1 MAEGYDLS
9 EKDTRNKII
18 DPQLKRVGWT
28 NRYYK
33 EEVNPV
39 KSDFKD
45 KEFVLFSEGKIERN
59 VDMFIDYLLL
69 AEDYAPVALIEA
81 KKYSKDP
88 EKGRIQARSYVK
100 EIASK
105 TGYKIPIF
113 LTNGSTW
120 KMIDQDGVERP
131 VSGPFSQADLK
142 RRHELYLQRKPPTH
156 VKINTKIV
164 DRLKNESNVKKLSE
178 HFEAGNRSALVSMA
192 TGTGKTRVA
201 MAIIDVLK
209 NANYIR
215 NVLFIADRTA
225 LANQAKENGFK
236 KYFSEPV
243 GDLRDSSD
251 QTHRFYVTTVQTLTA
266 GNKEKTYEEFSPGFF
281 DLIIFDEAHRSLYDK
296 NHIIFKYFDCLKIG
310 LTATPTDQESKNTYD
325 LFECRSN
332 EPTVSYS
339 YDDAVLDKVL
349 VLYRGEIVETK
360 VLSLGIEGSELSD
373 DLRDKL
379 RQQELDPD
387 KVTLTGA
394 DFDHVFMDDKT
405 NELIIQR
412 FMENCYKSDEGK
424 PAKTIIFCASQRHA
438 KHMKKIFGKLVPQ
451 LSNDVQVITSEMDR
465 AEDEVR
471 RFKNESEPRIALSVG
486 MLDTGVDIPEVCN
499 LVFVKPVFSTV
510 RFWQMIGRG
519 TRNRASCTHPEWL
532 PDQDKKDFLILD
544 FKIGGH
550 SNIEYH
556 KFKISKDSKT
566 TDLMTRIF
574 INRIKLLDKKLDKT
588 QKAIIVKKIIEDINS
603 LNRNSFI
610 IREKLPVIKKIES
623 DSFNLEKYI
632 NELNNEIA
640 PLMIFKPGTNAYS
653 TSFILNSEKLFG
665 LILDVNHEKIE
676 TIRQNAIV
684 PMVENVIHRSNL
696 SEIRAKLNELKSLLQ
711 DKFWEDLTF
720 EKVEFMIKEIA
731 PLMKYYSPDPKRII
745 QVDALDI
752 ITDVQQFERE
762 LKEDDNLKK
771 LIKENPLIA
780 KLRKG
785 DGLTSEEL
793 AQLVDVFKKIKP
805 EISIPNI
812 QQSYGEDF
820 MVFLHEAL
828 GLTKTYD
835 PKSLIERQF
844 DDYILKN
851 SRYNSKQLEFLALLK
866 KVFVEQKSL
875 DMSDFGKSPL
885 SDQRPLDLFEMDRLE
900 VIVKKCKQIKFK

>member
-1 MAEGYDLS
+1 MTIDGYDLS
-9 EKDTRNKII
+9 EKETRNKII

-28 NRYYK
+28 SRYYK

-39 KSDFKD
+39 KSDFKTKD
-45 KEFVLFSEGKIERN
+45 YTLFSGKVERH

-69 AEDYAPVALIEA
+69 AEDYTPLALIEA

-100 EIASK
+100 EIASN
-105 TGYKIPIF
+105 TGYKISIF
-113 LTNGSTW
+113 LTNGITW
-120 KMIDQDGVERP
+120 KIIDQDGIERP
-131 VSGPFSQADLK
+131 VSGPFSRDDLK
-142 RRHELYLQRKPPTH
+142 RRHELYLNRKPPTQ
-156 VKINTKIV
+156 VKINTRIV
-164 DRLKNESNVKKLSE
+164 DRLKNATNVKKLSE
-178 HFEAGNRSALVSMA
+178 HFEAGNRSALVQMA

-225 LANQAKENGFK
+225 LANQAKSNGFK
-236 KYFSEPV
+236 KFFSEPV
-243 GDLRDSSD
+243 GDLRDDKD

-266 GNKEKTYEEFSPGFF
+266 GNKEKRYEDYSPAFF

-296 NHIIFKYFDCLKIG
+296 NHVLFRYFDCLKIG
-310 LTATPTDQESKNTYD
+310 LTATPTEQETKNTYD
-325 LFECRSN
+325 LFNCLN
-332 EPTVSYS
+332 GEPTVDYS
-339 YDDAVLDKVL
+339 YDQAVLDKVL
-349 VLYRGEIVETK
+349 VPYKGETIETK
-360 VLSLGIEGSELSD
+360 VLSLGVEGSELTE

-387 KVTLTGA
+387 KVVLTGA
-394 DFDHVFMDDKT
+394 EFDHVFMDDKT

-412 FMENCYKSDEGK
+412 FFERCYKSGEGK

-438 KHMKKIFGKLVPQ
+438 KHMKKIFSNLLPQ
-451 LSNDVQVITSEMDR
+451 LSSDVQVITSEMDR

-471 RFKNESEPRIALSVG
+471 RFKNETEPRIALSVG

-510 RFWQMIGRG
+510 RFWQMVGRG
-519 TRNRASCTHPEWL
+519 TRNRASCDHPEWL
-532 PDQDKKDFLILD
+532 PNQDKKDFLILD

-556 KFKISKDSKT
+556 KFRVSKESKSI
-566 TDLMTRIF
+566 DVMTRIF
-574 INRIKLLDKKLDKT
+574 INRIKLLDKKLDKP
-588 QKAIIVKKIIEDINS
+588 QKAIIVKKIIEDIS
-603 LNRNSFI
+603 TLNKNSFI
-610 IREKLPVIKKIES
+610 IREKLPIIRKIES

-632 NELNNEIA
+632 TELNTEIA
-640 PLMIFKPGTNAYS
+640 PLMIFKPGTNVYS
-653 TSFILNSEKLFG
+653 TSFILNSEKLFA
-665 LILDVNHEKIE
+665 LILDGDHEKIE
-676 TIRQNAIV
+676 SVRLNAIE
-684 PMVENVIHRSNL
+684 PMVENVLHRSNL
-696 SEIRAKLNELKSLLQ
+696 SEVKAKLNDLKSVLQ

-720 EKVEFMIKEIA
+720 ENVEFMIKEIA
-731 PLMKYYSPDPKRII
+731 PLMKYYSPDPRKII
-745 QVDALDI
+745 QIDALDI

-762 LKEDDNLKK
+762 LKEDEDLNK
-771 LIKENPLIA
+771 LIKENSLVA

-785 DGLTSEEL
+785 DGLTAEEL
-793 AQLVDVFKKIKP
+793 GQLVEVFQKIKP

-820 MVFLHEAL
+820 MLFLHEAL

-835 PKSLIERQF
+835 PKELIERQF

-851 SRYNSKQLEFLALLK
+851 SHYNSKQLEFLNLLK
-866 KVFVEQKSL
+866 KVFVEQKRL
-875 DMSDFGKSPL
+875 ELSDLGRSPL
-885 SDQRPLDLFEMDRLE
+885 SDKRPSELFEMEQLKL
-900 VIVKKCKQIKFK
+900 IIKKCNRIKFK